1 MTGTRFLDS
10 VDLLDSI
17 DSDSYYTPRH
27 VRAVAL
33 SPDLQ
38 RALDAAFSPEP
49 EPDFRRA
56 VEPAPARMV
65 WPEHELDEQQPSW
78 EPEPVAPARA
88 HLALVIPETIT
99 VTPLPRSADRPASVH
114 AELDLAT
121 PEPLTLVTMP
131 VPEPEPLTLVTMPVP
146 EPVPALP
153 AIGAG
158 FPDPSTY
165 AARWKADAP
174 AAAPLPSPRLR
185 MGRRVEPSR
194 LIPYSRVA
202 LG

>member
-10 VDLLDSI
+10 VDVLDSL
-17 DSDSYYTPRH
+17 DSASFYTPRH

-38 RALDAAFSPEP
+38 LALDAAFSPEP
-49 EPDFRRA
+49 GPAAGCA
-56 VEPAPARMV
+56 VAPAPTRMV
-65 WPEHELDEQQPSW
+65 WPKHELDEQVPAG
-78 EPEPVAPARA
+78 EPENVAPARG
-88 HLALVIPETIT
+88 HLALVIPETIIL
-99 VTPLPRSADRPASVH
+99 TPLARTADRPEPVR
-114 AELDLAT
+114 AELEVAT
-121 PEPLTLVTMP
+121 PEPLTLVT
-131 VPEPEPLTLVTMPVP
+131 VPIP

-153 AIGAG
+153 AVGAG

-165 AARWKADAP
+165 VARWKADAP
-174 AAAPLPSPRLR
+174 AAAPLPSPRIR

-194 LIPYSRVA
+194 LIPHSRVA